1 MNILFEKENI
11 KIYNDYL
18 FLLSIFVNSVE
29 FNVDIFNKKKV
40 NLNIIYVVK
49 ILINFNNL

>member
-1 MNILFEKENI
+1 MKKENI

-29 FNVDIFNKKKV
+29 FNVDIFNKKKKV

>member
-29 FNVDIFNKKKV
+29 FNVDIFNKKKSKFKY
-40 NLNIIYVVK
+40 NICCEN
-49 ILINFNNL
+49 INKF